1 MRSAMAAACMALVVF
16 ASVAAAHGSARWPDA
31 QAPLDVEIYDRTR
44 GELLQVY
51 RHRGELYVAGEP
63 GHEYEIRLRSREPGR
78 VLAVTSVDGVNVVS
92 GETAAT
98 DQAGY
103 VIDGWSATSI
113 DGWRKSLDDVAAFY
127 FTRLRDSYA
136 ARTGRPD
143 HVGVIGVAMFR
154 ERAEVEPQPYESR
167 RDARPA
173 PPVAAAP
180 PAPAAAG
187 PSASADAAASAESA
201 GAPGES
207 RAERSAS
214 RQRLGTGHGE
224 RRESRVTRTQFERRS
239 ATPDAVLRIYYDSR
253 ERLVARGV
261 IDAPTRHY
269 GARPQPFPAGFV
281 PDP

>member
-1 MRSAMAAACMALVVF
+1 MRKTIAAACLALGLLTT
-16 ASVAAAHGSARWPDA
+16 AGAATAGARWPVQ

-44 GELLQVY
+44 GQMLPVH

-63 GHEYEIRLRSREPGR
+63 GHEYEIRLRSREHGR
-78 VLAVTSVDGVNVVS
+78 VLAVTSVDGVNVVT

-98 DQAGY
+98 DQGGY
-103 VIDGWSATSI
+103 VIGAWSSTSI

-127 FTRLRDSYA
+127 FTRLRNSYA

-154 ERAEVEPQPYESR
+154 ERVPLVEPQPHESLR
-167 RDARPA
+167 
-173 PPVAAAP
+173 AAP
-180 PAPAAAG
+180 PAPPAAA
-187 PSASADAAASAESA
+187 PSAGSDATAAAESA
-201 GAPGES
+201 SAPGES
-207 RAERSAS
+207 RAERSAA

-224 RRESRVTRTQFERRS
+224 RRESRVSQTRFERRS
-239 ATPDAVLRIYYDSR
+239 ATPDAVVRIYYDSH
-253 ERLVARGV
+253 ERLVARG
-261 IDAPTRHY
+261 IIAEPPRHY

>member
-1 MRSAMAAACMALVVF
+1 MRTAIAAAALALGF
-16 ASVAAAHGSARWPDA
+16 FITTGTAVAGARWPA
-31 QAPLDVEIYDRTR
+31 QQAPLDVEIYDRTQ
-44 GELLQVY
+44 GALLQVY
-51 RHRGELYVAGEP
+51 RHRGELHVVGEP
-63 GHEYEIRLRSREPGR
+63 GHEYEIRLRSREHGR

-103 VIDGWSATSI
+103 VIGGWSATSI

-127 FTRLRDSYA
+127 FTRLRNSYA

-154 ERAEVEPQPYESR
+154 ERAEVEPQPYASR
-167 RDARPA
+167 REAPA
-173 PPVAAAP
+173 SSAAP

-201 GAPGES
+201 SAPGES
-207 RAERSAS
+207 RAERSTS

-224 RRESRVTRTQFERRS
+224 RRESRVSRTHFERRS
-239 ATPDAVLRIYYDSR
+239 ATPDAVVRIYYDSR

-261 IDAPTRHY
+261 IAEPPRHY

>member
-1 MRSAMAAACMALVVF
+1 MRTAFAVACVALGLFATTGSASA
-16 ASVAAAHGSARWPDA
+16 GARWPA
-31 QAPLDVEIYDRTR
+31 QQAPLDVEIYDRTR
-44 GELLQVY
+44 GAMLPVH
-51 RHRGELYVAGEP
+51 RHRGELYAAGEP
-63 GHEYEIRLRSREPGR
+63 GHEYEIRLRSREHGR

-103 VIDGWSATSI
+103 VIGSWDSTSI

-127 FTRLRDSYA
+127 FTRLRNSYA

-154 ERAEVEPQPYESR
+154 ERVAVVEPQPWDSR
-167 RDARPA
+167 REAVPA

-180 PAPAAAG
+180 SAPAAA
-187 PSASADAAASAESA
+187 AAAAEASDA
-201 GAPGES
+201 TNEG
-207 RAERSAS
+207 RAERSAA

-224 RRESRVTRTQFERRS
+224 RRESRVSQTRFERRS
-239 ATPDAVLRIYYDSR
+239 ATPDAVVRIYYDSH
-253 ERLVARGV
+253 ERLVARG
-261 IDAPTRHY
+261 IIAEPPRHY